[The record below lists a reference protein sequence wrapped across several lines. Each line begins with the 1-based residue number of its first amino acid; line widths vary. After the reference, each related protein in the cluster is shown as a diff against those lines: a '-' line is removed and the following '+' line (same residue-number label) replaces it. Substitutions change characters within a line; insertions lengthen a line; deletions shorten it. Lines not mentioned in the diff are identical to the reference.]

1 MTALLRGRRTVP
13 GVEGLEGSVKA
24 EVGRRDAA
32 KEVDPD
38 AGKGNAAPVPAEFEY
53 HSDGGR
59 EDE

>member
-13 GVEGLEGSVKA
+13 GVEGLEESVKA